1 MENCVS
7 RPQKSKQTFVKSTI
21 KLALAEDLILKTL
34 DKHHTSEYSQ
44 KQLVTYGKIF
54 CWQKEK
60 AKYGSFMMI

>member
-7 RPQKSKQTFVKSTI
+7 RPEKSKQTFVTSTI

-44 KQLVTYGKIF
+44 K
-54 CWQKEK
+54 
-60 AKYGSFMMI
+60 